1 MKTILALVFT
11 LSLGTQTLFAQ
22 TNSNNKVQLAILF
35 DTSGSMDGLIEQAKV
50 VIWQI
55 VNAAGK
61 LRNNGVAPK
70 LEIALY
76 DYGNTTITNTDFVR
90 LQTNLIS
97 NLDSISSL
105 LFALSTNGGDEYCGS
120 VIKHGINELAWSD
133 DPNDVKI
140 IYIAGNEPFNQG
152 NDNYID
158 VLKTAASKNI
168 IVNTIYCG
176 PYEQGVQEFWY
187 DASLITQGNYFNIN
201 ANDEVA
207 MIATPYDAEINQKN
221 TTLNTTFYSYNTS
234 NEKFAAKIATED
246 AKANSM
252 GSAVLAERSVSKAG
266 KNYENAEEDL
276 VDAYAQDSTIV
287 LKLKDEQLPLEMRNK
302 SPEEKEAQIK
312 EMQAQREKY
321 KQEINELAKKR
332 EEYIAAEK
340 AKRATET
347 GQKDL
352 GSSIIESMNSLAIKK
367 GYTVE
372 K

>member
-1 MKTILALVFT
+1 MKTILSLVFT
-11 LSLGTQTLFAQ
+11 LCLGTHSLVAQ

-61 LRNNGVAPK
+61 LRSNGATPK

-76 DYGNTTITNTDFVR
+76 DYGNTGITNADFVR

-97 NLDSISSL
+97 NLDSISEL

-120 VIKHGINELAWSD
+120 VIKHGINELNWSEN
-133 DPNDVKI
+133 PNDVKI

-152 NDNYID
+152 SDNYID

-176 PYEQGVQEFWY
+176 PYEQGIQEFWY
-187 DASLITQGNYFNIN
+187 DASLITQGNYFNID
-201 ANDEVA
+201 ANNEVA
-207 MIATPYDAEINQKN
+207 MISTPYDAQINATN
-221 TTLNTTFYSYNTS
+221 ATMNATYYSYNS
-234 NEKFAAKIATED
+234 NEKFTAKIATED
-246 AKANSM
+246 AKAISK
-252 GSAVLAERSVSKAG
+252 GEAVLAERSVSKAG

-276 VDAYAQDSTIV
+276 VDAYAQDSTIINR
-287 LKLKDEQLPLEMRNK
+287 LKDEQLPEEMRNK
-302 SPEEKEAQIK
+302 SKEEKEAQVK
-312 EMQAQREKY
+312 QMQAEREKY

-340 AKRATET
+340 AKRASET
-347 GQKDL
+347 GEKDL
-352 GSSIIESMNSLAIKK
+352 GTSIIESMNSLAVKK